1 MVFSGTVAWRCYS
14 FYARCCR
21 HLKDFSFTLCLT
33 LFQRFRLLLRE
44 LRLGNLDLVLKFG
57 FRIATVAK
65 ACLLLNRYFLIIFR
79 RYADARK
86 SVRKLRRTLRAD
98 PNALILAFDLE
109 VYEHDHSIILEIGY
123 AMTTLNNPK
132 KMQKFHY
139 IIKENLR
146 YVSSW
151 NC

>member
-1 MVFSGTVAWRCYS
+1 MNSVFFQALQSVKGFFVYALYNLITTVPAA
-14 FYARCCR
+14 FKVAFDQEILMQI
-21 HLKDFSFTLCLT
+21 LKS
-33 LFQRFRLLLRE
+33 
-44 LRLGNLDLVLKFG
+44 G

-86 SVRKLRRTLRAD
+86 NVRKLRRTLRAD

-132 KMQKFHY
+132 KMQTFHY

-146 YVSSW
+146 YVRSW

>member
-1 MVFSGTVAWRCYS
+1 M
-14 FYARCCR
+14 
-21 HLKDFSFTLCLT
+21 
-33 LFQRFRLLLRE
+33 
-44 LRLGNLDLVLKFG
+44 GNLDLDFEIR

-65 ACLLLNRYFLIIFR
+65 ASLLLNCYFLIIFR

-132 KMQKFHY
+132 KMQTFHY

-146 YVSSW
+146 YVRCW
-151 NC
+151 NCLEGN

>member
-1 MVFSGTVAWRCYS
+1 MLFILCQVLSSVKGFFVYALFNLIPTVPVAVN
-14 FYARCCR
+14 
-21 HLKDFSFTLCLT
+21 
-33 LFQRFRLLLRE
+33 E
-44 LRLGNLDLVLKFG
+44 LRLANL
-57 FRIATVAK
+57 TVAK

-79 RYADARK
+79 RHADARK
-86 SVRKLRRTLRAD
+86 SARKLRRTLRAD

-132 KMQKFHY
+132 KMQTFHY

>member
-1 MVFSGTVAWRCYS
+1 MFASKLLFSDNS
-14 FYARCCR
+14 
-21 HLKDFSFTLCLT
+21 
-33 LFQRFRLLLRE
+33 
-44 LRLGNLDLVLKFG
+44 
-57 FRIATVAK
+57 
-65 ACLLLNRYFLIIFR
+65 R

-86 SVRKLRRTLRAD
+86 NVRKLRRTLRAD

-146 YVSSW
+146 YVKSW